1 MSITPEEALRLYRK
15 YGTIRSAARH
25 SGIPRTTFRR
35 RLAAAN
41 GTNNP
46 SVPKQQKHNL
56 LTKQIADLKRELRKA
71 NEYKLTLKEVRE
83 YIFKLKCNVDV
94 VPRWLDTYH
103 TGPEF
108 TSGVPSLLLSDFHW
122 SEVVDPQQIFFKNKY
137 DLDVAERRLENIT
150 LRTIHILKECITAN
164 KYPGI
169 VINLGGDMISGDIHD
184 ELTVTNDKPIMPTFI
199 DLYTNMVRV
208 LTRFAEEFGKVFVPC
223 VNGNHSR
230 TTKKIPAKDRA
241 YTNFDWLLYH
251 MLAKYFEDDHRV
263 TFYIG
268 DGGDVQYKVYGH
280 IYRLTHGDQF
290 RGGSGLLGLVAPVM
304 RGEFKKRTAS
314 TSYNYRYDTLLMG
327 HFHQY
332 MTLGNVIVNGSLV
345 GYNEYA
351 MLNNFPFD
359 IPKQALWITNKDYG
373 ITLQVPVI
381 AKTECDTDSSTDWV
395 SIPGS
400 N

>member
-1 MSITPEEALRLYRK
+1 MSITPEEALRLYKK
-15 YGTIRSAARH
+15 YGSIRKAAKM

-35 RLAAAN
+35 RLSAAN
-41 GTNNP
+41 V
-46 SVPKQQKHNL
+46 SKQDKVNYRQETL
-56 LTKQIADLKRELRKA
+56 LKQVTDLKRELKKA
-71 NEYKLTLKEVRE
+71 VDYKLTVDEIRD
-83 YIFKLKCNVDV
+83 YIFTLKNSVKV
-94 VPRWLDTYH
+94 APSWLDEYYN
-103 TGPEF
+103 GNEI

-122 SEVVDPQQIFFKNKY
+122 SEVVDPQQVFFKNKY
-137 DLDVAERRLENIT
+137 NLSVAKKRLENVA
-150 LRTIHILKECITAN
+150 LRTIHILKEGMAFN

-169 VINLGGDMISGDIHD
+169 VVNLCGDMVSGDIHD

-199 DLYTNMVRV
+199 DLYTNMIRV
-208 LTRFAEEFGKVFVPC
+208 LSRFINEFGRVFVPC

-251 MLAKYFEDDHRV
+251 MLAKYFENDDRI
-263 TFYIG
+263 TFLIG
-268 DGGDVQYKVYGH
+268 DGGDVQYKVYNH
-280 IYRLTHGDQF
+280 VYRLTHGDQF
-290 RGGSGLLGLVAPVM
+290 RGGTGLLGLVAPVM

-314 TSYNYRYDTLLMG
+314 TTYNYRYDTLIMG

-359 IPKQALWITNKDYG
+359 IPKQALWITNKEFG

-381 AKTECDTDSSTDWV
+381 AKTGGNDNNNTEWV
-395 SIPGS
+395 SIPCT